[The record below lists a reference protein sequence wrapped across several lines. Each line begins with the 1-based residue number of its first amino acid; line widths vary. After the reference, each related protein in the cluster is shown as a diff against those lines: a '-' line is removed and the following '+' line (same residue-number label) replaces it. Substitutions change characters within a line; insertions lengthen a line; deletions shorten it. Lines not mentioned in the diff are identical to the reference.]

1 VSYYASFQGRVY
13 LGKRDINGLPIEV
26 RSPGNVADLK
36 LSLKTEVLEHYESQS
51 GQRSL
56 DHRMIKS
63 KSATINLSIEEFT
76 KENLA
81 LALYGTHVATTGGT
95 VTDEPVGGATPVVG
109 DRYFLA
115 HPKVSTLVVK
125 DSAGTPATLTLG
137 THYTADT
144 DFGALQFL
152 DTTGL
157 TAPFKASYLRNVNVQ
172 WDRIDTHDL
181 LTMDFHPSEQA
192 TFRVRS
198 GDVLI
203 CEGGEI
209 GRAAIWSGQVEECY
223 YQKALHKL
231 TPDKSVV
238 RSDFVVWLLWHL
250 AKSNALGTSGHATI
264 AHLTGIQLKNL
275 VVIAPPIDMQIEFE
289 KMVERCHGIQKQQSV
304 AAAKAQ
310 ATFDVLLARAF
321 A

>member
-81 LALYGTHVATTGGT
+81 LALYGTHLATTGGT
-95 VTDEPVGGATPVVG
+95 VTDEPVGSATPVVG

-157 TAPFKASYLRNVNVQ
+157 TAPFKASYA
-172 WDRIDTHDL
+172 
-181 LTMDFHPSEQA
+181 F
-192 TFRVRS
+192 
-198 GDVLI
+198 GDVS
-203 CEGGEI
+203 EI
-209 GRAAIWSGQVEECY
+209 GIFTQPLPERYLRLEGLNTAQGNAKVLVELYRVAFDPLKEL
-223 YQKALHKL
+223 ALI
-231 TPDKSVV
+231 
-238 RSDFVVWLLWHL
+238 
-250 AKSNALGTSGHATI
+250 SNDLN
-264 AHLTGIQLKNL
+264 K
-275 VVIAPPIDMQIEFE
+275 FE
-289 KMVERCHGIQKQQSV
+289 LEGS
-304 AAAKAQ
+304 
-310 ATFDVLLARAF
+310 LLADSTKPYDAVLGQFGRIVQI
-321 A
+321 

>member
-1 VSYYASFQGRVY
+1 MSYYASFQGRVY

-152 DTTGL
+152 DTTSL
-157 TAPFKASYLRNVNVQ
+157 TAPFKASYA
-172 WDRIDTHDL
+172 
-181 LTMDFHPSEQA
+181 F
-192 TFRVRS
+192 
-198 GDVLI
+198 GDVS
-203 CEGGEI
+203 EI
-209 GRAAIWSGQVEECY
+209 GIFTQPLPERYLRLEGLNTAQGNAKVLVELYRVAFDPLKEL
-223 YQKALHKL
+223 ALI
-231 TPDKSVV
+231 
-238 RSDFVVWLLWHL
+238 
-250 AKSNALGTSGHATI
+250 SNEYN
-264 AHLTGIQLKNL
+264 K
-275 VVIAPPIDMQIEFE
+275 
-289 KMVERCHGIQKQQSV
+289 
-304 AAAKAQ
+304 
-310 ATFDVLLARAF
+310 FDLEGSLLADSTKPYDAVLGQFGRIVQI
-321 A
+321 